1 VLSSRRLAV
10 FRNRSENMRTL
21 VATALSNAK
30 GKDIFCTARKVTDQ
44 HIRVIRSIPRQRL
57 EEEGFTFI
65 KMLSLEYPNV
75 KGYAVFFEGHYDEM
89 VKTLKSLEK
98 GLR

>member
-1 VLSSRRLAV
+1 
-10 FRNRSENMRTL
+10 MRTL

-44 HIRVIRSIPRQRL
+44 QIRVIRSIPRHRL

-65 KMLSLEYPNV
+65 K
-75 KGYAVFFEGHYDEM
+75 
-89 VKTLKSLEK
+89 
-98 GLR
+98 